1 MHSNYTC
8 FCQYMCS
15 LGIEPT
21 TFALLMQCFST
32 EPQEHYFCSLSD
44 LLYLPNSLDFT
55 YLRSFRPRA
64 DPRLLGALR
73 KNYVGGGGGGV
84 RVVMTETHLSVFHS
98 VSNRARRK
106 CSRNSISSTARYAF
120 NMFFFFVSNTLRLYD
135 IHVT

>member
-64 DPRLLGALR
+64 DPRLLGPLR
-73 KNYVGGGGGGV
+73 KNYVGGGGGV

-106 CSRNSISSTARYAF
+106 FSRNSISSTARYAF
-120 NMFFFFVSNTLRLYD
+120 NMFFFSSRTLYD
-135 IHVT
+135 FHVT